1 MSKLPALPSPLDCSF
16 EVKNAPPCLF
26 FLERC
31 VSPLGPGGLGP
42 RIPSRLG
49 NVKGGAS
56 PGLKGREAQHC
67 SRGPA
72 LPCASACLDGGGRP
86 GRCQGFAGLLSSSAG
101 LGLRCVRL
109 YLLRSHWDRLLCM
122 FHDTPCGWAL
132 AGARRGDGGRAL
144 GCSEKPGSVTRLS
157 DLPRRLLRLSCRPL
171 ALRLCPALR
180 PAPWAPLRGICL
192 FLRQVCSRP

>member
-1 MSKLPALPSPLDCSF
+1 MFVFYSWCQSFLHCQARWIAPLRLRMLPLAF
-16 EVKNAPPCLF
+16 F

-144 GCSEKPGSVTRLS
+144 GCSEKP
-157 DLPRRLLRLSCRPL
+157 
-171 ALRLCPALR
+171 ARLCDSA
-180 PAPWAPLRGICL
+180 
-192 FLRQVCSRP
+192 F